1 MALKD
6 KLDEDFKEA
15 MRGRE
20 ERRLSTLR
28 MLRAGIKNAEVA
40 RGRPLDEGEIV
51 EVIAKQ
57 IKEREESIDIFQ
69 KAKRSDLVDKEQQ
82 EMNTLKVYM
91 PEQVSRE
98 EISAVAQKVISETG
112 ARGPQDKGKVMPMI
126 IGQLRGRAAGKEI
139 NEVVTELLSRGSQS

>member
-6 KLDEDFKEA
+6 KLDEDFKDA

-40 RGRPLDEGEIV
+40 RGRPLVEGEIV

-69 KAKRSDLVDKEQQ
+69 KAQRLGMKK
-82 EMNTLKVYM
+82 
-91 PEQVSRE
+91 
-98 EISAVAQKVISETG
+98 
-112 ARGPQDKGKVMPMI
+112 
-126 IGQLRGRAAGKEI
+126 
-139 NEVVTELLSRGSQS
+139 